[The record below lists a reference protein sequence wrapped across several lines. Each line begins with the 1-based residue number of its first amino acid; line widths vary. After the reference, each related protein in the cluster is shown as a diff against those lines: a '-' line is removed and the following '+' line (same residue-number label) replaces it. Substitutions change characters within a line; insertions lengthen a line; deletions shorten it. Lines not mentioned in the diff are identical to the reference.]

1 MNRKK
6 ELIKNTII
14 ISIGKF
20 STKIISFL
28 LLPLYT
34 SILLPAEKGQ
44 VELLNRISLFLI
56 PFMTLEMDEALF
68 RFLIESKTD
77 SDKKNVF
84 SQVALFSLISSLSWS
99 IIIFIVGNLLHYE
112 YTNWLIFYCLASFL
126 YTVVT
131 GFLRGEG
138 NFKMYSLLAFVNSLI
153 NIGLNVVFL
162 AVLKIGLT
170 GMFLSY
176 IIASF
181 LTGIYG
187 AIYVKAYKL
196 ISFKGSHKKMREMIK
211 YSIPLV
217 PSTISWSVISLTD
230 TLMIK
235 LNIGDSANGIYG
247 TSNTFP
253 TIMNTLYSFFNTSWR
268 ESASRAVDSKTKND
282 FYSSVY
288 LTIKHFLVGVSIMII
303 GMLPFVFGILV
314 NKNYNE
320 SYTYIPLMVISVY
333 FSNLASFSSGIFSAY
348 KDTNILGKT
357 TFVAAMVNLVFNF
370 LLIGRIGLF
379 APILGTLFSYIGI
392 TVYRNYK
399 LRKYIILPKDQYF
412 FFNVLVLGIVIMLY
426 YCDNVL
432 LHGIGLIISFGYG
445 YYINRYF
452 VKKIVKNLIAKISKR
467 SKK

>member
-6 ELIKNTII
+6 ELIKNTLI
-14 ISIGKF
+14 ISVGKF

-34 SILLPAEKGQ
+34 SILIPAEKGQ

-68 RFLIESKTD
+68 RFLIEAKTD
-77 SDKKNVF
+77 NDKKNVF
-84 SQVALFSLISSLSWS
+84 SQVALFSLISSLMWS
-99 IIIFIVGNLLHYE
+99 VIIFIAGNLLHYE
-112 YTNWLIFYCLASFL
+112 YTNWLIFYCLASFI
-126 YTVVT
+126 YTVVS

-138 NFKMYSLLAFVNSLI
+138 NFKMYTLLAFVNSVI
-153 NIGLNVVFL
+153 NISLNVLFL
-162 AVLKIGLT
+162 AVLKMGLT

-196 ISFKGSHKKMREMIK
+196 VSFKGSHKKMREMIK
-211 YSIPLV
+211 YSLPLV

-235 LNIGDSANGIYG
+235 LNLGDHANGIYG

-268 ESASRAVDSKTKND
+268 ESASRAVDSNSKNE
-282 FYSSVY
+282 FYGSVY
-288 LTIKHFLVGVSIMII
+288 LTIRHFLMGVSILII
-303 GMLPFVFGILV
+303 GFLPFVFGILI
-314 NKNYNE
+314 NESYNE

-333 FSNLASFSSGIFSAY
+333 FSNLASFSSGIFTAY
-348 KDTNILGKT
+348 KDTKILGKT
-357 TFVAAMVNLVFNF
+357 TFVAAMVNLSFNF
-370 LLIGRIGLF
+370 LLINRLGLF

-392 TVYRNYK
+392 TLYRNYK
-399 LRKYIILPKDQYF
+399 LRKYLILPKDQYMF
-412 FFNVLVLGIVIMLY
+412 LNVLVLFIVIMLY
-426 YCDNVL
+426 YSEGIVFHILGL
-432 LHGIGLIISFGYG
+432 LISVGYS
-445 YYINRYF
+445 YYLNRVF
-452 VKKIVKNLIAKISKR
+452 VKKILHSLKEKFGKR